1 MARALLQNPQLLILD
16 EPLAAIDTKG
26 RGQLMDLMEQLRQL
40 KQREPEPVVPT
51 VNRTRY
57 RTDEAPPFSVN

>member
-1 MARALLQNPQLLILD
+1 MLLGEPSEEARYNI
-16 EPLAAIDTKG
+16 
-26 RGQLMDLMEQLRQL
+26 LMEQLRQL